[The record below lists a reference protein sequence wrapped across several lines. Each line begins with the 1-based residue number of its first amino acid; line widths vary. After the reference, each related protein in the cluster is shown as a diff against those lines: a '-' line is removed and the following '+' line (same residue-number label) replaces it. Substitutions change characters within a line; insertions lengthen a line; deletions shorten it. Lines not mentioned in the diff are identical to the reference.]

1 MNPIKMNVEILNFQ
15 SGQMAASEHPSKAVR
30 PNGRPERIIP
40 LLGMIDAATVQR
52 ANELLLAFA
61 NDGNDPIVLHLSGPG
76 GCVASGLSLIDV
88 MRHVSA
94 PVFTIGSAV
103 VASMSA
109 IILVCGEPGYRYML
123 PHARLMLHPTSGNA
137 SGRVSEIEALS
148 RFQRQMTH
156 ELELLLLEA
165 TQMPAK
171 RLKALIQAES
181 FQTAREAKQLNL
193 IDHVL

>member
-1 MNPIKMNVEILNFQ
+1 MKMNVEILNFQ
-15 SGQMAASEHPSKAVR
+15 RGPKAALERQPKVILQ
-30 PNGRPERIIP
+30 NGRPERIIP
-40 LLGMIDAATVQR
+40 LFGMIDAGAVQR

-61 NDGNDPIVLHLSGPG
+61 NDCTDPIVLHLSGPG
-76 GCVASGLSLIDV
+76 GCVANGLSLIDV
-88 MRHVSA
+88 MRHVRA
-94 PVFTIGSAV
+94 PIFTIGSAV

-123 PHARLMLHPTSGNA
+123 PHARLMLHPTSGQA

-148 RFQRQMTH
+148 RFQRQMTQ
-156 ELELLLLEA
+156 ELEHLLLEA
-165 TQMPAK
+165 TQMPPK

-181 FQTAREAKQLNL
+181 FLTAQEAQRLNL

>member
-1 MNPIKMNVEILNFQ
+1 MKMNVEVLNFQ
-15 SGQMAASEHPSKAVR
+15 CGPTAAAGHPPKVVL
-30 PNGRPERIIP
+30 PHGRPERIIP
-40 LLGMIDAATVQR
+40 LLGMIDTAAIQR

-88 MRHVSA
+88 MRHVRA

-123 PHARLMLHPTSGNA
+123 PHARLMLHPTSGQA

-148 RFQRQMTH
+148 RFQRQMTQ
-156 ELELLLLEA
+156 ELEHLLLEA
-165 TQMPAK
+165 TQMRPK
-171 RLKALIQAES
+171 RLKELIQAES
-181 FQTAREAKQLNL
+181 FLTAREAQRLNL

>member
-1 MNPIKMNVEILNFQ
+1 MKMNVEILNFH
-15 SGQMAASEHPSKAVR
+15 SGQMAASEHPPKAIL

-40 LLGMIDAATVQR
+40 LFGMIDAAAVQR
-52 ANELLLAFA
+52 ANESLLAFA

-109 IILVCGEPGYRYML
+109 IMLVCGEPGYRYML
-123 PHARLMLHPTSGNA
+123 PHARLMIHPTSGQA

-148 RFQRQMTH
+148 RFQRQMTR
-156 ELELLLLEA
+156 ELEHLLLEA
-165 TQMPAK
+165 TQMPPK
-171 RLKALIQAES
+171 RLKALIQGKS
-181 FQTAREAKQLNL
+181 FLTAGEAQRLNL
-193 IDHVL
+193 IDHIL

>member
-1 MNPIKMNVEILNFQ
+1 MNPIKMNVEILNFH
-15 SGQMAASEHPSKAVR
+15 SGQMAASEHPPKAIL

-40 LLGMIDAATVQR
+40 LFGMIDAAAVQR
-52 ANELLLAFA
+52 ANESLLAFA

-109 IILVCGEPGYRYML
+109 IMLVCGEPGYRYML
-123 PHARLMLHPTSGNA
+123 PHARLMIHPTSGQA

-148 RFQRQMTH
+148 RFQRQMTR

-165 TQMPAK
+165 TQMPPK

-181 FQTAREAKQLNL
+181 FLTAREAQQLNL
-193 IDHVL
+193 IDHIL